1 MDICRSAG
9 AEPKTLQGLHWASLR
24 KGVTLPAA
32 HALHRDP
39 PGCSRR
45 RPRLSYLTTAVVLAL
60 VAASPA
66 LAQTTR
72 GGSGGSNSP
81 GFTNGGL
88 SSATGAGGNGTA
100 GTNPTRGGGGGGA
113 GVTSGAGGSDSTGNV
128 LGGSDTDS
136 DGNGDDGE
144 NGDFVTSG
152 GGGAGGVHGAVVTT
166 STTNSAT
173 VAGTRGGKGGTTTG
187 TNRAGGGGGAGG
199 YGVVVDGSA
208 LTYTNGSTGII
219 RGGNGGA
226 GGANTLSDGF
236 GGNGGDG
243 GIGVFL
249 TGSSVLNNA
258 GSISGGTGG
267 NGGNALAGTSANAA
281 GDGGNGGIGVYAS
294 GPATIIN
301 SGSIMG
307 GTSGDAG
314 TASSAFASAAG
325 APGTAGV
332 AILGA
337 DLTVINSGTISGGL
351 QTGGWGPVNA
361 ITFTG
366 GSNILELRAGS
377 VITGNVVGTG
387 TDTFRL
393 GGANDSS
400 FDVPSIGP
408 AAQYQGFSTFVKT
421 GTSTWTLTG
430 TTTAAT
436 PWSINQ
442 GTLEVSSDANL
453 GAASGGLSFDGGTL
467 RFLAGFT
474 TSRVVTLNSGGG
486 SFDTNG
492 DNATLAGD
500 IGGAGGLTKFGL
512 GTLSLSGASSYTG
525 ATHVDAGTL
534 QAGATAA
541 FSSGSAFTIV
551 GGATLDLNGFNQTIG
566 SLAGAGSVTLGTATL
581 TAGVDDS
588 STTFSGTIS
597 GSGGFTKDGS
607 GTLQLAGVNSY
618 AGATNVNAGTMRAA
632 VAGAFSSASAFTV
645 AGGATLDLNNFNQ
658 IIGSL
663 AGGGNVTLG
672 SAMLTAGGDDSS
684 TTFSGTI
691 SGTGG
696 FTKDGSG
703 TIAFSGTNSY
713 AGATAINAGIMRAGA
728 TGAFASTSAF
738 TVASGATLDLNGFN
752 QTIGSLAGAGAV
764 TLGAATLT
772 AGGDNSSTTFSGTIS
787 GSGGLTKAGSGTLR
801 LTGTSTYTGGT
812 IIDGG
817 TVDVE
822 GTLASTSAVT
832 VNAGGTLTGAGI
844 VDPPLTITINAG
856 GTLAPG
862 NGSPGSSM
870 TIDGNLAMQSGATYR
885 VQLDPSTA
893 SFATVSGTASLGGAT
908 VNAVFANGGYI
919 SKTYTIL
926 TAGGGISGTF
936 APGVVS
942 TNLPFGFTTSLSY
955 DANDAYLNL
964 VLSFAI
970 PSGLNGNQQA
980 VANALTD
987 FFNRN
992 GGIPAVY
999 GALTPAGL
1007 TQASGET
1014 GTAAQQATFDA
1025 MGRFVGLL
1033 TDPTARGIGHNGGV
1047 SGFADERT
1055 TRTTDAFARLPVA
1068 PASSFE
1074 QRWNVWAAGLGGAQ
1088 STTGNSAA
1096 GSNDATSRTYA
1107 VAAGADHWLSPQTVT
1122 GFALAGGG
1130 TSFGVNGQGSGR
1142 SDLFQA
1148 GVHLRHTEGAAFIA
1162 AALAYGWQDITTDRT
1177 VTISGADR
1185 LRASFKA
1192 NAWAG
1197 RIEGGYRFVLP
1208 VSGGFGL
1215 TPYAAAQA
1223 VLFDQPAYAE
1233 QVVSVASTFALNYAA
1248 KRVADSRTELG
1259 LRSDKSWALSDGVL
1273 ALRGRLAWAHDFN
1286 PARSAVTGF
1295 TVLPGASF
1303 TVSGAALARDS
1314 ALTTT
1319 SVEMT
1324 WASGWSA
1331 AATFDGELSTVTRAY
1346 AGKGVV
1352 RFAW

>member
-1 MDICRSAG
+1 M
-9 AEPKTLQGLHWASLR
+9 
-24 KGVTLPAA
+24 
-32 HALHRDP
+32 
-39 PGCSRR
+39 
-45 RPRLSYLTTAVVLAL
+45 
-60 VAASPA
+60 
-66 LAQTTR
+66 
-72 GGSGGSNSP
+72 
-81 GFTNGGL
+81 
-88 SSATGAGGNGTA
+88 
-100 GTNPTRGGGGGGA
+100 
-113 GVTSGAGGSDSTGNV
+113 GNV

-144 NGDFVTSG
+144 NGDFITSG

-173 VAGTRGGKGGTTTG
+173 VAGTRGGKGGSTTG

-199 YGVVVDGSA
+199 YGIVVDGSA
-208 LTYTNGSTGII
+208 ITYTNGSTGII
-219 RGGNGGA
+219 RGGAGGA
-226 GGANTLSDGF
+226 GGANSLSDGY

-258 GSISGGTGG
+258 GSISGGNGG

-281 GDGGNGGIGVYAS
+281 GDGGNGGIGVFAS

-301 SGSIMG
+301 SGSITG
-307 GTSGDAG
+307 GMSGDAG
-314 TASSAFASAAG
+314 TASSAFQSAAG
-325 APGTAGV
+325 APGNAGV

-366 GSNILELRAGS
+366 GSNILELQAGS
-377 VITGNVVGTG
+377 LITGNVVGTG

-393 GGANDSS
+393 GGVTDST
-400 FDVPSIGP
+400 FDVSSIGP

-430 TTTAAT
+430 ATTATT

-442 GTLEVSSDANL
+442 GTLAVSSDDAL
-453 GAASGGLSFDGGTL
+453 GAASAGLSFGGGTL

-474 TSRVVTLNSGGG
+474 TSRIITLNSGGG

-492 DNATLAGD
+492 NDATLSGD
-500 IGGAGGLTKFGL
+500 IAGAGGLTKLGL
-512 GTLSLSGASSYTG
+512 GTLSLSGANSYTG
-525 ATHVDAGTL
+525 ATLVNAGTL
-534 QAGATAA
+534 QAGAT
-541 FSSGSAFTIV
+541 
-551 GGATLDLNGFNQTIG
+551 
-566 SLAGAGSVTLGTATL
+566 
-581 TAGVDDS
+581 
-588 STTFSGTIS
+588 
-597 GSGGFTKDGS
+597 
-607 GTLQLAGVNSY
+607 
-618 AGATNVNAGTMRAA
+618 
-632 VAGAFSSASAFTV
+632 GAFSSASAFTV
-645 AGGATLDLNNFNQ
+645 AGGATLDLN
-658 IIGSL
+658 
-663 AGGGNVTLG
+663 
-672 SAMLTAGGDDSS
+672 
-684 TTFSGTI
+684 
-691 SGTGG
+691 G
-696 FTKDGSG
+696 FD
-703 TIAFSGTNSY
+703 
-713 AGATAINAGIMRAGA
+713 
-728 TGAFASTSAF
+728 
-738 TVASGATLDLNGFN
+738 
-752 QTIGSLAGAGAV
+752 QTIGSLAGAGNV

-772 AGGDNSSTTFSGTIS
+772 AGGDNSSTTFSGTVS

-801 LTGTSTYTGGT
+801 LTGTSTYAGAT

-817 TVDVE
+817 TLDVE
-822 GTLASTSAVT
+822 GILASTSAVT

-862 NGSPGSSM
+862 NGTPGSSM

-885 VQLDPSTA
+885 VQLDPSSA
-893 SFATVSGTASLGGAT
+893 SFATVNGTASLGGAT
-908 VNAVFANGGYI
+908 VNAVFANGSYV

-926 TAGGGISGTF
+926 TASGGISGTF
-936 APGVVS
+936 APGVVN
-942 TNLPFGFTTSLSY
+942 TGLPYGFQTSLSY

-992 GGIPAVY
+992 GGIAAVY

-1007 TQASGET
+1007 TQAAGET
-1014 GTAAQQATFDA
+1014 GAAAQQATFDA

-1033 TDPTARGIGHNGGV
+1033 TDPTAKGVGGTGGA
-1047 SGFADERT
+1047 SSFADERT
-1055 TRTTDAFARLPVA
+1055 TRPTDAFARLGVA

-1088 STTGNSAA
+1088 STSGNATA

-1107 VAAGADHWLSPQTVT
+1107 VAAGADHWLSRQTVA

-1148 GVHLRHTEGAAFIA
+1148 GVHLRHTEGSAFIA

-1177 VTISGADR
+1177 LTISGADR
-1185 LRASFKA
+1185 LRANFKA

-1197 RIEGGYRFVLP
+1197 RVEGGYRFVVP
-1208 VSGGFGL
+1208 INGGFGL

-1223 VLFDQPAYAE
+1223 ALFDQPAYAE
-1233 QVVSVASTFALNYAA
+1233 QVVSGTPTFALSYAA
-1248 KRVADSRTELG
+1248 KRVTDSRTELG
-1259 LRSDKSWALSDGVL
+1259 LRSDKSVALQDGIL
-1273 ALRGRLAWAHDFN
+1273 SLRGRLAWAHDFN
-1286 PARSAVTGF
+1286 PDRSAAATF
-1295 TVLPGASF
+1295 QVLPGASF
-1303 TVSGAALARDS
+1303 TVSGAAQARDS

-1319 SVEMT
+1319 SVEMA
-1324 WASGWSA
+1324 WASGWSV
-1331 AATFDGELSTVTRAY
+1331 ATTFESELSAVTRAY